1 MLMIYL
7 IRGYYPKYISS
18 LYDLT
23 PKKGKKKKN
32 PVKKWEEDISRHFS
46 KDIIDGN
53 KHENM
58 LNITNHQGNAN

>member
-18 LYDLT
+18 LYDLP

-32 PVKKWEEDISRHFS
+32 PVKKWA
-46 KDIIDGN
+46 KNLTIDTSPKRTYRGP
-53 KHENM
+53 
-58 LNITNHQGNAN
+58 